1 MERLTTHIGI
11 EPGTGIVGRFGD
23 TAILIPRRDADGTAD
38 AAADLLRIAA
48 SVASDAVASGAG
60 VPAKMIA
67 ARLASWV
74 IDRISKD
81 DTAFGLV
88 TPVPEGVV
96 MFLRGAVWGTITE
109 GGSTRQLSGQQGLI
123 WVDQIVPGSFDRLAI
138 GSAADQAVLADPL
151 SDLRDGV
158 VPGQGF
164 LLTRVSS
171 SVDGSAAPVK
181 DAKSAAT
188 AATEPGS
195 VAKPARPEVNPR
207 TPPRAEAPPPRAEA
221 PPPRAEAPPKVKA
234 PPPRVEPPLSPTVPI
249 KVPLG
254 VLSAE
259 GGPAIILDR
268 AYVLGREPHHDPAV
282 KRGTASPVLLQDPGN
297 VISRVHAYVSVEDE
311 AVLVRDASSAHGTYI
326 SAPGAKQWTRVGS
339 EPNKLPPGWSL
350 RIGGHVFIFQAT
362 GPRDGR

>member
-23 TAILIPRRDADGTAD
+23 TAILIPRHGADGTAD
-38 AAADLLRIAA
+38 AAADLLRITAD
-48 SVASDAVASGAG
+48 VASDAE

-67 ARLASWV
+67 ARLAAWV
-74 IDRISKD
+74 IDKMSED

-96 MFLRGAVWGTITE
+96 MFLRGAVWCTVTE

-123 WVDQIVPGSFDRLAI
+123 WVDQIVPGSFDHLAI
-138 GSAADQAVLADPL
+138 GSAADQSVRADPL

-158 VPGQGF
+158 VPGHGF
-164 LLTRVSS
+164 LLTRVRAP
-171 SVDGSAAPVK
+171 VDGPASLVK

-188 AATEPGS
+188 VATESGS
-195 VAKPARPEVNPR
+195 LSKSARREGSPR
-207 TPPRAEAPPPRAEA
+207 TPPKAEAPPPKAEA
-221 PPPRAEAPPKVKA
+221 PPPKAEAPPPKA
-234 PPPRVEPPLSPTVPI
+234 EAPLRPTVPI
-249 KVPLG
+249 QVPLG

-259 GGPAIILDR
+259 EGPVIILDR

-282 KRGTASPVLLQDPGN
+282 KRGTASPVLLQDPGT
-297 VISRVHAYVSVEDE
+297 VISRVHAYVSVEGG
-311 AVLVRDASSAHGTYI
+311 AVLVRDASSTHGTYI
-326 SAPGAKQWTRVGS
+326 SPPGAKEWTRIGS
-339 EPNKLPPGWSL
+339 EPNQLPPGWSL
-350 RIGGHVFIFQAT
+350 RIGGHVFIFQVT

>member
-23 TAILIPRRDADGTAD
+23 TAILIPRRGADGTAD
-38 AAADLLRIAA
+38 AAADLLRISAA
-48 SVASDAVASGAG
+48 VASDAE

-67 ARLASWV
+67 ARLAAWV
-74 IDRISKD
+74 IERMSED

-96 MFLRGAVWGTITE
+96 MFLRGAVWCTVTE
-109 GGSTRQLSGQQGLI
+109 GGAARQLSGQQGLI
-123 WVDQIVPGSFDRLAI
+123 WVDQIVTGSFDHLAI
-138 GSAADQAVLADPL
+138 GSAADQPVRADPL

-158 VPGQGF
+158 VPGHGF
-164 LLTRVSS
+164 LLTRVTAP
-171 SVDGSAAPVK
+171 VDGHAAPVK
-181 DAKSAAT
+181 DAKPAAT
-188 AATEPGS
+188 AATKPGS
-195 VAKPARPEVNPR
+195 IAKPPRPEGNLRTPPR
-207 TPPRAEAPPPRAEA
+207 AEADPPRAEAPPP
-221 PPPRAEAPPKVKA
+221 KA
-234 PPPRVEPPLSPTVPI
+234 QGESSRPTVEI

-282 KRGTASPVLLQDPGN
+282 KGGTASPVLLQDPGN
-297 VISRVHAYVSVEDE
+297 VISRVHAYVTVEGG

-326 SAPGAKQWTRVGS
+326 SAPGAKEWTRVGS
-339 EPNKLPPGWSL
+339 EPNQLPPGWSL
-350 RIGGHVFIFQAT
+350 RIGGQVFVFQLT